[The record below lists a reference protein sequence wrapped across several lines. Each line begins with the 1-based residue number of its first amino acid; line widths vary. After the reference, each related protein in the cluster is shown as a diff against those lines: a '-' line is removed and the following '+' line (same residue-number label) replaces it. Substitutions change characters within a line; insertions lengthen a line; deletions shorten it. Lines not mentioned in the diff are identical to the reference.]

1 MHQVVETY
9 TYTHVHS
16 EAPSNTDREEV
27 QVHGCNKL
35 ASRHVRLELA
45 ESRAVP
51 RCDICENA
59 PAFFFC
65 GIDGTSL
72 CLHCDT
78 DVHIGGKKTHERYL
92 LTGQRVEARLF
103 LSSYFTVVSN
113 EESCTLTGF
122 EELPLCR
129 AGIL

>member
-1 MHQVVETY
+1 MHQVVETH

-59 PAFFFC
+59 P
-65 GIDGTSL
+65 GTFLFPGNNILKAHTSH
-72 CLHCDT
+72 LH
-78 DVHIGGKKTHERYL
+78 V
-92 LTGQRVEARLF
+92 
-103 LSSYFTVVSN
+103 
-113 EESCTLTGF
+113 
-122 EELPLCR
+122 
-129 AGIL
+129 